1 LRMPAPALLKRD
13 WQKDHVYL
21 VQFPRMGCIPT
32 ASPFALKLETWLRLC
47 KIPYTNVSNEFTKM
61 SEKGQIPFIE
71 LNGRHYAD
79 SVHIIDVLKHEFKKD
94 PEALLNPLEK
104 AQLIA
109 FRALIEDG
117 IFWAI
122 PYNRSRNTKWIAGDK
137 GFSGHFHGVKKI
149 LFEKIMVPKCI
160 KNMKAKCHAQGIGRH
175 NQLEVEKM
183 TKDQFD
189 SLEDFIGT
197 KSFFFGEIP
206 TTLDITA
213 FGHIQQFLHTP
224 MASDE
229 LKNHLEQKCPN
240 LTKMVNRLKDEF
252 WPDWDEA
259 CSKLS
264 LATTMDGPEEA
275 AAAAAESH

>member
-1 LRMPAPALLKRD
+1 RMPAPPLLKRD

-21 VQFPRMGCIPT
+21 VQFPRAGCIPS

-47 KIPYTNVSNEFTKM
+47 KIPYTNISNEFTKM

-79 SVHIIDVLKHEFKKD
+79 SVQIIDVLKHEFKKD
-94 PEALLNPLEK
+94 PEAMLNPLEK
-104 AQLIA
+104 AQAVA
-109 FRALIEDG
+109 FRALIEDT

-122 PYNRSRNTKWIAGDK
+122 PYNRSRNAKWFITEK
-137 GFSGHFHGVKKI
+137 GFGGHVTGIKKL
-149 LFEKIMVPKCI
+149 LFEKIAFPKLMKTI
-160 KNMKAKCHAQGIGRH
+160 KSKCHAQGIGRH
-175 NQLEVEKM
+175 TQLEVEKAA
-183 TKDQFD
+183 KEQFD
-189 SLEDFIGT
+189 ALENFIGS

-213 FGHIQQFLHTP
+213 FGHLQQFLHTP
-224 MASDE
+224 MASEE
-229 LKNHLEQKCPN
+229 LKMHLEQKCPN
-240 LTKMVNRLKDEF
+240 LTRMVNRLKDEF

-264 LATTMDGPEEA
+264 LATTMEGAEA
-275 AAAAAESH
+275 AVEAAVAAE